1 MEPERKRSQ
10 NEIKQRNTHLY
21 FQGISTASI
30 TEPSGGTTTRNT
42 VPWVEGTE
50 VNYAAAHKGGGR
62 TKEPMP
68 GPHNRK
74 PDHDEFDAYL
84 YDSHLVN
91 ASDSGAA
98 HQTSLLFMIVASSL
112 LIEAFIISI

>member
-74 PDHDEFDAYL
+74 TDHDDAYL
-84 YDSHLVN
+84 YDSHVVN
-91 ASDSGAA
+91 ARDSGAA
-98 HQTSLLFMIVASSL
+98 HQTSHLFMIVATSL

>member
-50 VNYAAAHKGGGR
+50 VKDAAAHKGGGR

-74 PDHDEFDAYL
+74 PDHEDVYL
-84 YDSHLVN
+84 YDSHVVN
-91 ASDSGAA
+91 ARRGSGAA
-98 HQTSLLFMIVASSL
+98 HQTSHLFMIVATSL